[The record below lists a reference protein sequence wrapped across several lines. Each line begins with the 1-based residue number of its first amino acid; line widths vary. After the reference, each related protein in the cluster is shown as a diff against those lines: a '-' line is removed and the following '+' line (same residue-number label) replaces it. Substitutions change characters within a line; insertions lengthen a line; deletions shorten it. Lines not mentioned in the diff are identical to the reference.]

1 MIELKDVTTGYP
13 EGKTFACPE
22 ARFEDGRIT
31 AVIGRN
37 GSGKSTLLRAVAGQ
51 LRYRGSITVDGEEC
65 RGLSDAAR
73 ARKTAYLPQ
82 LLRTANMDV
91 QTLAEHGRYPWH
103 GNFRRMTEEDREKVD
118 RALEWTGMA
127 AYRGRLLARL
137 SGGERQRAYLA
148 MVIAQDT
155 GMILLDEPTTYM
167 DPGAQEAFFH
177 LMRRLADR
185 GTGIVLVCHDLAQS
199 FSFCDRICVMDGHE
213 LRPPAAPEDLARRE
227 DLLRSALGVSLKNT
241 GDEELICP
249 WAMKR

>member
-1 MIELKDVTTGYP
+1 MIALKDVTTGYP
-13 EGKTFACPE
+13 EGTLFVFPE

-51 LRYRGSITVDGEEC
+51 LRYRGSIMLDGKEC
-65 RGLSDAAR
+65 RELSSAER

-82 LLRTANMDV
+82 FLRSANMDV

-103 GNFRRMTEEDREKVD
+103 GNFRRMTERDRELVD
-118 RALEWTGMA
+118 GALERTGMTA
-127 AYRGRLLARL
+127 QRNRLLTAL

-148 MVIAQDT
+148 MVIAQDA

-167 DPGAQEAFFH
+167 DPGMQESFFR
-177 LMRRLADR
+177 LMRTMAEQ

-199 FSFCDRICVMDGHE
+199 FSFCDRIFIMDGHK
-213 LRPPAAPEDLARRE
+213 LRASGTPEELARQE
-227 DLLRSALGVSLKNT
+227 GLLRETLGVGLKNT
-241 GDEELICP
+241 GDDELICP